1 MPDGQN
7 TVGTPLDFSGAQNQ
21 IWLLGLGLFEE
32 QLSTVAPNLTPEV
45 NNQPS
50 NESSWDT
57 ALCSFLCFVL
67 TLGTSTAL
75 HSSLF
80 L

>member
-7 TVGTPLDFSGAQNQ
+7 NMGAPLDFSGVQNQ

-50 NESSWDT
+50 IERSWDT
-57 ALCSFLCFVL
+57 A
-67 TLGTSTAL
+67 
-75 HSSLF
+75 
-80 L
+80 